1 MPSKWAAISKS
12 LLCYARSEAA
22 LVAFGQQIGLF
33 ASGKLKKEFLKAL
46 IGSVFYLAT
55 KMIDH

>member
-1 MPSKWAAISKS
+1 MPSEWAAIYKS

-33 ASGKLKKEFLKAL
+33 ASGKLKREFLKAL
-46 IGSVFYLAT
+46 MGSVFYLAT
-55 KMIDH
+55 KMSGH